1 MRRDHRPA
9 WLKRLYVGFER
20 FYVNRFLRPQ
30 LEQLGSGFI
39 FMQPWNVE
47 VFGPLVHLGEH
58 ISIMAASDSK
68 VRFTVWSDREDL
80 RGIHVGDACVIN
92 PGVRISAAREI
103 VIGRST
109 MLASGVYITDT
120 DWHGL
125 YDRVGPG
132 PASPVRLG
140 DNVWV
145 GDTAMVGKGVTIGD
159 NSIIG
164 ARSVVLHDV
173 PANVIAAGNP
183 ARVIRELDPDT
194 PIRTRADWFATSG
207 LSQDLQAI
215 DDALLKDNTFF
226 GWLRSLMFPRSSD

>member
-1 MRRDHRPA
+1 LRKDHRPPY
-9 WLKRLYVGFER
+9 LKRLYVGYER
-20 FYVNRFLRPQ
+20 FYVNHFLRPQ
-30 LEQLGSGFI
+30 FEHLGRDFN

-47 VFGPLVHLGEH
+47 VFGPLVHIGDH
-58 ISIMAASDSK
+58 VSIMAASDEK

-80 RGIHVGDACVIN
+80 RGIHIGDACLIN

-103 VIGRST
+103 VIGNSA

-132 PASPVRLG
+132 PVSPVRLG

-145 GDTAMVGKGVTIGD
+145 GDGVMVGKGVTIGD

-164 ARSVVLHDV
+164 ARSIVLHDI
-173 PANVIAAGNP
+173 PANVVAAGNP

-194 PIRTRADWFATSG
+194 PMRTRADWFAQSD
-207 LSQDLQAI
+207 LNSDLQAI
-215 DDALLKDNTFF
+215 DKALLKHNTLRH
-226 GWLRSLMFPRSSD
+226 WLRTRLFPRRGD